1 MPLQNR
7 INDDLKES
15 MKSRDAARTSA
26 LRLIRAEILNLAK
39 EGKGEP
45 TDDVIVQALQRM
57 SRQRT
62 EAIEQFRQGG
72 RADLVEKEEGELAI
86 IRSYLPQEVAEE
98 EIAAA
103 AAEVIA
109 ATGAATLKDIGRVMG
124 AVMKKLKETGKA
136 VDGGKVSAAV
146 KKALGA

>member
-1 MPLQNR
+1 MPLQDR

-26 LRLIRAEILNLAK
+26 IRMIRAEILNLAK

-45 TDDVIVQALQRM
+45 TDDIIVQALQRM
-57 SRQRT
+57 SRQRA

-72 RADLVEKEEGELAI
+72 RADLVAKEEAELAI
-86 IRSYLPQEVAEE
+86 IRTYLPQEVAEE

-103 AAEVIA
+103 VAEAIA
-109 ATGAATLKDIGRVMG
+109 ATGAATIKEMGRVMG
-124 AVMKKLKETGKA
+124 AVLKKLKETGKA

-146 KKALGA
+146 KKALGG